1 VSRYTRMTVVGT
13 GRRAEVVVPSDE
25 GLAVLLPELLDLLGE
40 APAATPRAV
49 ALVRLTGEQLDL
61 ALDCAGQDV
70 ADGEVVRLVR
80 VGEAPPPPSVV
91 DVTDA
96 TADELAERPDRWDAT
111 ARHATAA
118 AGVGVAVAVAGLA
131 ALRSTDAGPLAAA
144 LAVVGLLALLVAA
157 PLGRAGS
164 RYANLVLTAVAAGAG
179 LPLAVALS
187 AEDRAGAWQAGLLLA
202 WLAVG
207 LGRGVGGRDRG
218 AVAGAGVGVA
228 LTGLHLALDL
238 TLDAPAADAVVV
250 TVALVLLGLLPW
262 YAMTSAGLTGLD
274 DAAMEGRPP
283 LRTRVRATLG
293 DAYRALTWSAVAT
306 AVAIAVSAG
315 GLLLDGD
322 PAALALGLV
331 AVLLTALRTRSLPL
345 RTQVGALWFAVV
357 APLVALGLSG
367 AGDAEPALVVGAALA
382 FAIVAATL
390 GGVRT
395 SNQQRARLR
404 RLGDTLEQ
412 LAVLA
417 VLPLLLGVFGVYA
430 DLLGAF

>member
-1 VSRYTRMTVVGT
+1 MSRYTRMTVVGS

-25 GLAVLLPELLDLLGE
+25 GLAVLLPDLLDLLGE
-40 APAATPRAV
+40 APAATPRSV

-70 ADGEVVRLVR
+70 ADGEVLRLVR

-96 TADELAERPDRWDAT
+96 TADELTERADRWDAP
-111 ARHATAA
+111 ARHAAA
-118 AGVGVAVAVAGLA
+118 ATGVGVATAVAGLA
-131 ALRSTDAGPLAAA
+131 AVRAADAGPVAAA
-144 LAVVGLLALLVAA
+144 LGGLGLLALLVAA

-164 RYANLVLTAVAAGAG
+164 RYASLVLTAVAAGAA
-179 LPLAVALS
+179 LPLAVALW
-187 AEDRAGAWQAGLLLA
+187 ANGRTGTWQAGLLLV

-207 LGRGVGGRDRG
+207 LGLGVGGRDRG
-218 AVAGAGVGVA
+218 AVAGAGVGVG
-228 LTGLHLALDL
+228 LTGLHLLLDVA
-238 TLDAPAADAVVV
+238 LDAPAASGVVV

-306 AVAIAVSAG
+306 AVAIAVGAS

-322 PAALALGLV
+322 AAPLALGLV

-345 RTQVGALWFAVV
+345 RAQVGALWLAVV
-357 APLVALGLSG
+357 APLVVLGLSRAG
-367 AGDAEPALVVGAALA
+367 ADPAPTIGAALTVA
-382 FAIVAATL
+382 VVAATL
-390 GGVRT
+390 GGLRT
-395 SNQQRARLR
+395 SSQQRARLR